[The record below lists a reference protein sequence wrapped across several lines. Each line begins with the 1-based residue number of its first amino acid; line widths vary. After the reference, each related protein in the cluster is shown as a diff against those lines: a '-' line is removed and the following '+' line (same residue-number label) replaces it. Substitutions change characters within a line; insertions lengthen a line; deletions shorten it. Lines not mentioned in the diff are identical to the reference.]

1 MHILFVFFS
10 AVSVHS
16 ARSVKKKTKKD
27 ARAQKCCLAH
37 LRFFLIVFYIVFSF
51 RIRDENLAKRGIDP
65 EDTDSQIKAIEER
78 GKTLLANYKDEMKQ
92 KLESWTAD
100 CKDDGELITVYKSGM
115 HNSREEGLKAIEPAL
130 PSFKQLEGS
139 FGERID

>member
-1 MHILFVFFS
+1 M
-10 AVSVHS
+10 
-16 ARSVKKKTKKD
+16 
-27 ARAQKCCLAH
+27 
-37 LRFFLIVFYIVFSF
+37 
-51 RIRDENLAKRGIDP
+51 AKRGIDP